1 MSDEIHEECGIVL
14 IRLLKP
20 FSYYQ
25 KKYGTAY
32 YGIHKL
38 YLLMEKQH
46 NRGQD
51 GAGIADVKLNSTPGT
66 SYMHRIRSAQQN
78 ALEDIFGKVQRRIDE
93 AIAEKKDNITDPEKL
108 SQYVPFLSE
117 LLLGHLRY
125 GTYGKNNF
133 EYCHPFERHNNWRTK
148 NLMIAGNFNLTNVDD
163 MFDKLLELGQH
174 PKEKTDTIT
183 ILEKI
188 GHFLDKE
195 NEKLFRKYKHEGKN
209 NEEISGLIA
218 ENLNIKDVLFNASKR
233 FDGGYTIAGLLG
245 HGDAF
250 VLRDPNGIRP
260 AFYYHDDEIVVAT
273 SERPAIQTA
282 FNVSADKVKE
292 LKPGHALII
301 KNNKT
306 VSEVSVNPA
315 LEKLSCSFE
324 RIYFSR
330 GNDTDIYKERKML
343 GKLLANPV
351 LKTINYD
358 LENTVFSFIPNT
370 AEVAFLGMM
379 EEIEAYLDR
388 VKIEELESGDKAKLK
403 KLLSIHPRVEKIA
416 LKDTKLRTFITND
429 INRAD
434 KAAHVYDTTYGVIKP
449 GKDSLVV
456 LDDSIVRGT
465 TLKQSI
471 LRILDRL
478 GPKRIIVVS
487 SAPQIRYPDCYG
499 IDMAKLG
506 DLIAFEAAVSL
517 LKDSFKDNL
526 LEELYERAKAQ
537 DELPLEQINN
547 VVKEIY
553 APFTTEQISAKI
565 TELLRPKEIGAD
577 IEIIYQDVAGL
588 HKAIPNHKGDWYF
601 TGNYPTPGGNKV
613 ANRSFMNF
621 MEGKNVRAY

>member
-1 MSDEIHEECGIVL
+1 MSDDIHEECGIVL

-20 FSYYQ
+20 FSFYQ

-51 GAGIADVKLNSTPGT
+51 GAGIADVKLSSPPGNT
-66 SYMHRIRSAQQN
+66 YMHRIRSTANN
-78 ALEDIFGKVQRRIDE
+78 ALEEIFGKVQTQMDN
-93 AIAEKKDNITDPEKL
+93 AIAEKKDKSTDPEEL
-108 SQYVPFLSE
+108 SKYVPFLSE

-133 EYCHPFERHNNWRTK
+133 EFCHPFERHNNWRTK

-163 MFDKLLELGQH
+163 LFEKLLELGQH

-209 NEEISGLIA
+209 NEEISELIA

-233 FDGGYTIAGLLG
+233 FDGGYAIAGLLG

-260 AFYYHDDEIVVAT
+260 AFYYKDDEIVVVT

-282 FNVSADKVKE
+282 FNVPADKIKE
-292 LKPGHALII
+292 LQPGHALII
-301 KNNKT
+301 KKNKH

-315 LEKLSCSFE
+315 KEKLSCSFE

-343 GKLLANPV
+343 GKLLAEPV
-351 LKTINYD
+351 LKSLNYD

-379 EEIEAYLDR
+379 EEVEAYLDR
-388 VKIEELESGDKAKLK
+388 VKRK
-403 KLLSIHPRVEKIA
+403 
-416 LKDTKLRTFITND
+416 
-429 INRAD
+429 RA
-434 KAAHVYDTTYGVIKP
+434 
-449 GKDSLVV
+449 GK
-456 LDDSIVRGT
+456 R
-465 TLKQSI
+465 
-471 LRILDRL
+471 R
-478 GPKRIIVVS
+478 
-487 SAPQIRYPDCYG
+487 
-499 IDMAKLG
+499 
-506 DLIAFEAAVSL
+506 
-517 LKDSFKDNL
+517 
-526 LEELYERAKAQ
+526 
-537 DELPLEQINN
+537 
-547 VVKEIY
+547 
-553 APFTTEQISAKI
+553 
-565 TELLRPKEIGAD
+565 
-577 IEIIYQDVAGL
+577 
-588 HKAIPNHKGDWYF
+588 
-601 TGNYPTPGGNKV
+601 
-613 ANRSFMNF
+613 
-621 MEGKNVRAY
+621 